1 MAAMKANPK
10 TTYKLV
16 SPDSWRLIRAA
27 YLSGLSA
34 PTVAARFDISVA
46 ALRKRAAR
54 EGWTKRD
61 MLALS
66 PQKVQQ
72 VHEVVENRQFVAG
85 TVDEVQD
92 VQPLRA
98 IQDLIVENVYSAVA
112 VAMPRSSPTPAALGR
127 KALLHAARALSQDR
141 PRDAFAHAR
150 AAEVIARLDR
160 LIPDT
165 EAAEDD
171 ENVDWRMQQMRRLIW
186 QTAVVMA
193 DHMANGGE
201 APMGFKE
208 EIAAWKA
215 ERARMDEADARRA
228 REE

>member
-1 MAAMKANPK
+1 MKAKPK
-10 TTYKLV
+10 TTYRLV

-61 MLALS
+61 ILALS
-66 PQKVQQ
+66 PLKVQQ
-72 VHEVVENRQFVAG
+72 VHDLVESTQSAAGEVAH
-85 TVDEVQD
+85 

-98 IQDLIVENVYSAVA
+98 IQDQIVENVYAAVA
-112 VAMPRSSPTPAALGR
+112 VAMPRAAPTPAALSR
-127 KALLHAARALSQDR
+127 KALLHAAHAMAQDR
-141 PRDAFAHAR
+141 PRDALAHAR
-150 AAEVIARLDR
+150 AAEMIARLDR
-160 LIPDT
+160 VIPDV
-165 EAAEDD
+165 EPVEDD
-171 ENVDWRMQQMRRLIW
+171 ENVDWRMREMRKFIW
-186 QTAVVMA
+186 QTAAVMA

-215 ERARMDEADARRA
+215 ERAREDDARAGRGG
-228 REE
+228 R

>member
-1 MAAMKANPK
+1 MKAKPK
-10 TTYKLV
+10 TTYRLV
-16 SPDSWRLIRAA
+16 SPDTWRLIRAA

-61 MLALS
+61 ILALN
-66 PQKVQQ
+66 PRPVGQ
-72 VHEVVENRQFVAG
+72 VHEVVGNLHDVEGKV
-85 TVDEVQD
+85 VEVRD

-98 IQDLIVENVYSAVA
+98 VQDQIVENVYAAVSI
-112 VAMPRSSPTPAALGR
+112 AMPRSSPEPAALGR
-127 KALLHAARALSQDR
+127 KALLHAAHALAQDR
-141 PRDAFAHAR
+141 PRDALAHAK

-160 LIPDT
+160 LIPDM

-171 ENVDWRMQQMRRLIW
+171 ENVDWRMRGMRKFIW
-186 QTAVVMA
+186 QTAAIMA

-201 APMGFKE
+201 PPMSFKE
-208 EIAAWKA
+208 EIAAWKV

-228 REE
+228 R